1 MVEPALSAEEWSECI
16 FSEQDGDDA
25 VTVDCQGEKPGIF
38 TVTPLQIDP
47 EDLGNWRVGMGER
60 QRIDIERR
68 YAVAALALHGMPNGF
83 TREDVDLL
91 YQLSDNYESHPGH
104 GSLGLGARELAGRI
118 EALLP
123 SDNPD
128 KREK

>member
-1 MVEPALSAEEWSECI
+1 MVEPALSAEEWSECV

-25 VTVDCQGEKPGIF
+25 VTVDCQGEAPGIF
-38 TVTPLQIDP
+38 TVTPLVMLHDG
-47 EDLGNWRVGMGER
+47 DYAGSFGVGMGER
-60 QRIDIERR
+60 QRVDIERR

-123 SDNPD
+123 SDNP
-128 KREK
+128 RE

>member
-1 MVEPALSAEEWSECI
+1 
-16 FSEQDGDDA
+16 

-83 TREDVDLL
+83 TRQDLDYLHDAAGTIEDRACTAHDHATGEALR
-91 YQLSDNYESHPGH
+91 
-104 GSLGLGARELAGRI
+104 SLIERI